1 MINVDKVRDK
11 MAFRFCGIQ
20 TVVTYV
26 HDVQASAVFYTR
38 VLGLPCVYEEDGVMA
53 LDAGGSRILLH
64 RGVPG
69 EAGAQQ
75 GQEVYWQV
83 EDLDGLI
90 ETVRAAG
97 SEVVQEPTDEPWGE
111 RDATFLDPDGNRIN
125 VTEPG
130 EDTWMR

>member
-1 MINVDKVRDK
+1 

-26 HDVQASAVFYTR
+26 RDVQASAVFYTR

-64 RGVPG
+64 RGTNG
-69 EAGAQQ
+69 EAGARQ

-97 SEVVQEPTDEPWGE
+97 AEVVQEPTDEPWGE

-125 VTEPG
+125 VTQPG